1 MVSNLFLCG
10 HTEDTGKLQDV
21 IPTLIYEISHNAP
34 HYLDKVKEQM
44 DTEIH
49 VQFFFLQKKRKII
62 VIQYLLSISQP
73 SLLFIIKKKKTV
85 CIFSDV

>member
-10 HTEDTGKLQDV
+10 HMEDMGKLQDV

-49 VQFFFLQKKRKII
+49 VQFFFLQKKER
-62 VIQYLLSISQP
+62 L
-73 SLLFIIKKKKTV
+73 
-85 CIFSDV
+85 

>member
-10 HTEDTGKLQDV
+10 HMEDMGKLQDV

-34 HYLDKVKEQM
+34 HYLDKVKEKM

-49 VQFFFLQKKRKII
+49 VQFFFLQKKER
-62 VIQYLLSISQP
+62 L
-73 SLLFIIKKKKTV
+73 
-85 CIFSDV
+85 